1 MQTRTQPDTRTA
13 PIALWRIAEAFL
25 HVLHDL
31 FGAPEDVAARH
42 TLTRAAHALM
52 ASWIRVGEALLLRL
66 LMIEAAAIEM
76 IEVTYT
82 YGHRSLQ
89 AEPTS
94 QSACMSPRSP
104 RTFFADDPESWRVA
118 FRCFS
123 SPVYG
128 GSVSARLVRRSPQG
142 EGGSAMTKGGEAPS
156 VAFGDTSPASGGGN
170 RFRSAWPLAE
180 RYEAMLRV
188 FNAPFAYARRLAR
201 RLRAQ
206 PQRIRDLLDAP
217 PEYDHRVDCAG
228 EITETAKRVWRSPDS
243 S

>member
-1 MQTRTQPDTRTA
+1 MQTRTEPVPRSA

-52 ASWIRVGEALLLRL
+52 ASWLRVGEALLLRL

-82 YGHRSLQ
+82 HDHRWPQ

-94 QSACMSPRSP
+94 QGACMSPRSP
-104 RTFFADDPESWRVA
+104 RAFFADDPDSWRVS
-118 FRCFS
+118 FRCFAAADRRLPAGN
-123 SPVYG
+123 SPNKPMALASQDVVCRLEAG
-128 GSVSARLVRRSPQG
+128 GP
-142 EGGSAMTKGGEAPS
+142 
-156 VAFGDTSPASGGGN
+156 

-180 RYEAMLRV
+180 RYEALLRV

-201 RLRAQ
+201 RLRTDARRT
-206 PQRIRDLLDAP
+206 PELLRAP
-217 PEYDHRVDCAG
+217 PEYQHRVDRAA
-228 EITETAKRVWRSPDS
+228 EITDEARRAWRGPDS